1 MKIIRPRNIDSLN
14 DNDMLYVSRS
24 LINATVAHIVSN
36 GMVTNKNMVL
46 VQRMSEAVEQEY
58 ETKSIIPYIP
68 MSVKEVKECFPNYVN
83 LARGDFFKW

>member
-1 MKIIRPRNIDSLN
+1 
-14 DNDMLYVSRS
+14 
-24 LINATVAHIVSN
+24 
-36 GMVTNKNMVL
+36 MVTNKNMVL

-83 LARGDFFKW
+83 LARGDFFK